1 MSAFY
6 EKTRFDVEDEII
18 QIGNFSEMI
27 KNYAD
32 MLYDG
37 DWKQTEDDVH
47 TTLHGFANML
57 IAHSE
62 KMMLTHKQHYKLDE
76 YGPRKSWDS
85 FFEKMEQPEN
95 SEAIDEFYKAVEE
108 GRNNG
113 VAATTDRNSVF
124 DEKM

>member
-1 MSAFY
+1 MAALF

-37 DWKQTEDDVH
+37 KWKQTEDDVH
-47 TTLHGFANML
+47 TTLYGFANLL

-62 KMMLTHKQHYKLDE
+62 KMMDTHCKHYELNE
-76 YGPRKSWDS
+76 YAPRKDWGGLFD
-85 FFEKMEQPEN
+85 ELKQPEN

-113 VAATTDRNSVF
+113 C
-124 DEKM
+124 